1 MTAVLPPTA
10 FLPSLAPARR
20 PLARRLLG
28 NPLGVISLTYLVLI
42 VLVATVGPLL
52 IPYDPN
58 ASTLRDV
65 FAPAGPEH
73 LLGADSA
80 GRDVLSRIVVASS
93 LSLAGAS
100 VTVLVA
106 AAVGIPAG
114 LIAGYRGGW
123 FDAVSSWVTG
133 LLLSLPGVVVLLA
146 VRAAIGPSMFVVM
159 AVFGLLI
166 APAYYRVVY
175 GAVRAVR
182 EELYID
188 AAVVAGLSDGRII
201 GRHVLSAVRAPAILL
216 TSGIFAVGIAI
227 QATLDFLG
235 LGDPALPTWGSM
247 LAEGFYNIYRTPT
260 LMLWPSLAIGLTCVA
275 FTLLGIAI
283 RDELE
288 LAGDSR
294 DRRRAQWSAPHPRP
308 EAPVLHDAATTEP
321 PLLEIDGLSVAYP
334 RGDDWSTV
342 VDDLSLRIA
351 PGEVHA
357 LIGESGSGKT
367 QTAWSVLGL
376 LPDGGR
382 VTAGAIRF
390 DGADLRTAG
399 PRALERLRGRRIGY
413 VPQEPITN
421 LDPSSTVGAH
431 LTEPLRVVLGMTAP
445 AARTRAL
452 ELLERV
458 GIPDPLRTYRSHP
471 HEISGGM
478 AQRVLIAGAV
488 SCDPALVVAD
498 EPTTALDVTVQAEIL
513 ELLRDLQR
521 ETGAAMLLVTH
532 NFGVVADLADR
543 VSVMRAGSIV
553 ETGPVAE
560 VFADPRHEYTRG
572 LFAALLRDAPG
583 RGPLDGVTA

>member
-1 MTAVLPPTA
+1 VL
-10 FLPSLAPARR
+10 R
-20 PLARRLLG
+20 
-28 NPLGVISLTYLVLI
+28 NPLGVVSLTYITLL
-42 VLVATVGPLL
+42 VLVAVLGPLL

-58 ASTLRDV
+58 ASVLRDV

-80 GRDVLSRIVVASS
+80 GRDVLSRLVVASS
-93 LSLAGAS
+93 LSLAGAA

-133 LLLSLPGVVVLLA
+133 LVLSLPGIVVLLA
-146 VRAAIGPSMFVVM
+146 VRAAIGPSMWVVM
-159 AVFGLLI
+159 AVFGLLV

-188 AAVVAGLSDGRII
+188 AAVVAGLSDVRII

-235 LGDPALPTWGSM
+235 LGDASLPTWGSM

-260 LMLWPSLAIGLTCVA
+260 LMVWPTLAIGLTCVA
-275 FTLLGIAI
+275 FTLLGIAV

-288 LAGDSR
+288 LAGDSIE
-294 DRRRAQWSAPHPRP
+294 RRQAAWTAPQPRP
-308 EAPVLHDAATTEP
+308 DAPIVHGEPAAAA
-321 PLLEIDGLSVAYP
+321 LLEIRGLSVAYR

-342 VDDLSLRIA
+342 VDDVSLRIA

-376 LPDGGR
+376 LPEGGR
-382 VTAGAIRF
+382 ITAGEISF
-390 DGADLRTAG
+390 EGADLRTAS
-399 PRALERLRGRRIGY
+399 RTELERFRGRRIGY

-421 LDPSSTVGAH
+421 LDPSSTIGAH
-431 LTEPLRVVLGMTAP
+431 LTEPLRVLLGMSP
-445 AARTRAL
+445 SAARARAL

-458 GIPDPLRTYRSHP
+458 GIPDPLRAYRSHP

-488 SCDPALVVAD
+488 SCDPTLVVAD

-513 ELLRDLQR
+513 QLLRDLQR

-543 VSVMRAGSIV
+543 VSVMRGGSIV
-553 ETGPVAE
+553 ETGSVGELFAE
-560 VFADPRHEYTRG
+560 PRHDYTRG
-572 LFAALLRDAPG
+572 LFAALLRDVPG
-583 RGPLDGVTA
+583 RGPLDEGVAP